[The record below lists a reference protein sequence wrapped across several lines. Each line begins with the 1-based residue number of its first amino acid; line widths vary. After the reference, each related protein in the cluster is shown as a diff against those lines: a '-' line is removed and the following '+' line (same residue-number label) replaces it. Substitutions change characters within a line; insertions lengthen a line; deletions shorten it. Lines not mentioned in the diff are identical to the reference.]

1 MTLSSTDFLVSAQRL
16 ISLGR
21 PFALVSVLRV
31 ESPSSARPGD
41 KALVTGDGQIDG
53 WIGGGCAQPAVVRT
67 ARQAL
72 SDGRPRLI
80 RIAPVEQG
88 HERELGD
95 VLEFG
100 MTCHSG
106 GTVELFIDPVLP
118 PPRLVVVGN
127 SPVAHALSGLAPR
140 IGLQVVVVAH
150 NGKVEDFPDARQVIA
165 NDAPVALKTE
175 IVAGAFVVVATQ
187 GQRDLQ
193 GLRAALALR
202 ARKVFFVA
210 SARKV
215 QVLRALLIEEGQDT
229 QSVAAIVA
237 PAGQAMGAATP
248 EEIALSILAALVAER
263 RGQQAPAAFIDDT
276 PAISAAMSPEPRK
289 SSVIEALAL
298 NEGACCCGGPSA
310 STPPHTDATIPLI
323 PGVAQ
328 N

>member
-1 MTLSSTDFLVSAQRL
+1 MHML
-16 ISLGR
+16 
-21 PFALVSVLRV
+21 
-31 ESPSSARPGD
+31 
-41 KALVTGDGQIDG
+41 
-53 WIGGGCAQPAVVRT
+53 
-67 ARQAL
+67 
-72 SDGRPRLI
+72 
-80 RIAPVEQG
+80 VEQAMNG
-88 HERELGD
+88 LQYSALLFLLSAG
-95 VLEFG
+95 LTLIFG
-100 MTCHSG
+100 IMNVVNLAHG
-106 GTVELFIDPVLP
+106 GFYAIGAYLAVT
-118 PPRLVVVGN
+118 
-127 SPVAHALSGLAPR
+127 LAPR